1 MTVEAYDTSVPPQ
14 TADIFFIVNVIK
26 NKYKPEFQRQPY
38 TFEISE
44 SVQGGSVVYTSKY

>member
-1 MTVEAYDTSVPPQ
+1 MTVEAYDTSVPHK
-14 TADIFFIVNVIK
+14 TADIFVK
-26 NKYKPEFQRQPY
+26 NKYKPEFQGHPY